1 LHLFPASPALYENYV
16 IACKTSVFARMPMGR
31 LFQPLLVYLSV
42 ATDRELARQIQF
54 LKEENRILRDRLPK
68 RITVTPRER
77 RRLLKYGRGLG
88 KAIREL
94 ITIVTPKTFA
104 RWLSGERESKKS
116 AKPKRKL
123 GRPKTPDEVRDLIL
137 RIAGE
142 TGWGTARIL
151 GGLTKLGV
159 RVARSTVSAILLE
172 HGFDPGPKR
181 GEGTWS
187 EFVARHAETLW
198 ATDFFSKKV
207 WTTCGLVDVFVLFFI
222 HIGSRRV
229 HVAGITTNPD
239 GAWMAQ
245 QARNMSMVFADEPVK
260 PSHLIMDMDT
270 KFTAQFRQILES
282 DGIEMVR
289 VGPRKPNLNAHAERF
304 VQSVKTECLDHFVCF
319 GVDHL
324 RHIVNRF
331 VNFYNRRRPHQGRN
345 NRTLPAA
352 AGDEPDVVPFSSGRV
367 ECESDLGGLLRHY
380 YRQAA

>member
-1 LHLFPASPALYENYV
+1 
-16 IACKTSVFARMPMGR
+16 MGR

-68 RITVTPRER
+68 RITVTPQER

-94 ITIVTPKTFA
+94 ITIVTPRTFA
-104 RWLSGERESKKS
+104 RWLSGEMKTS
-116 AKPKRKL
+116 AKPARRP
-123 GRPKTPDEVRDLIL
+123 GRPKTPEEIRDLIL

-151 GGLTKLGV
+151 GELTKLGV
-159 RVARSTVSAILLE
+159 RVARSTISAILLE

-187 EFVARHAETLW
+187 EFIARHAETLW

-207 WTTCGLVDVFVLFFI
+207 WTACGLVDVFVLFFI
-222 HIGSRRV
+222 HIGTRRV
-229 HVAGITTNPD
+229 NVAGMTTNPD
-239 GAWMAQ
+239 GEWMAQ
-245 QARNMSMVFADEPVK
+245 QAWNMSMVFAEEK
-260 PSHLIMDMDT
+260 ITLKYLIMDMDT
-270 KFTAQFRQILES
+270 KFTAKYRAILES
-282 DGIEMVR
+282 DGIEVVR

-304 VQSVKTECLDHFVCF
+304 VQSCKVECLDHFVCF

-324 RHIVNRF
+324 RHIVSRY
-331 VNFYNRRRPHQGRN
+331 VSFYNWHRPHQGRS
-345 NRTLPAA
+345 NRTLPVA
-352 AGDEPDVVPFSSGRV
+352 AGDEPDVIPFRGGRIA
-367 ECESDLGGLLRHY
+367 CQSDLGGLLKHY
-380 YRQAA
+380 FRQAA